1 MENNVG
7 NHLMSVLFM
16 NCVSLFIF
24 ERHLLFEL
32 YALFE
37 SHLFQ

>member
-1 MENNVG
+1 
-7 NHLMSVLFM
+7 MSVLFM
-16 NCVSLFIF
+16 NCTSLLVF
-24 ERHLLFEL
+24 ECHLLFEL